1 MVEMT
6 RSDKTT
12 SPPPY
17 VRDEHRVFSYETLPP
32 DVTFKSDTILFKRK
46 TFITSVLVMLITSFA
61 VFYLP
66 LFNGFI
72 AGAFGGF
79 HARTLKR
86 AMGAAVVSAIALP
99 LFFAFFAF
107 MAGPT
112 ELRIFGGLGF
122 WGWALTY
129 AISLLIGAA
138 TGAYSRPLLSDEIS
152 AAPTR
157 VPAGAPPRRSTPST
171 DSVTRVVTA
180 ERTSLPIGPAHG
192 A

>member
-17 VRDEHRVFSYETLPP
+17 VREEHREFRFEQLPT
-32 DVTFKSDTILFKRK
+32 DVTFKPDTILFRRK
-46 TFITSVLVMLITSFA
+46 PFVTSVLVMLITSFA
-61 VFYLP
+61 VFYVP
-66 LFNGFI
+66 LFNGFL

-79 HARTLKR
+79 HARTLRR
-86 AMGAAVVSAIALP
+86 ALWAAVVSAIVMP
-99 LFFAFFAF
+99 LVFSFFAFL
-107 MAGPT
+107 AGPT
-112 ELRIFGGLGF
+112 ELRIFGGIGF
-122 WGWALTY
+122 WGWAITY

-138 TGAYSRPLLSDEIS
+138 TGAYSRPLLSDEINAS
-152 AAPTR
+152 PTQ
-157 VPAGAPPRRSTPST
+157 VPAGAPRRRSTPST